1 MRCCA
6 GDGGW
11 PSGTALQG
19 EVSNHRRLLRS
30 RAVVVSVAG
39 KAHVMRQVG
48 AEKANVSEPL
58 MKCRKRSDG
67 IETGVQLLP
76 RDEPGGC
83 LLIGQVVPGTKAA
96 RARFR
101 RQHGTW
107 EPVAP
112 AAPAGCWTGRP
123 KGAPQAAETVRG
135 RVPVRGTG
143 ADRPVVAVRPGS
155 AGGAKGTGCPGWLG
169 GQPAW
174 PGGAG

>member
-1 MRCCA
+1 MRCCV
-6 GDGGW
+6 GDGGG

-30 RAVVVSVAG
+30 RAVVVSAAE
-39 KAHVMRQVG
+39 KAHVMRQVRS
-48 AEKANVSEPL
+48 EKANVSEPL
-58 MKCRKRSDG
+58 RKCRKRMDG

-96 RARFR
+96 RARVR

-112 AAPAGCWTGRP
+112 AAPGGCWTVRP
-123 KGAPQAAETVRG
+123 KGAPQAAETARG
-135 RVPVRGTG
+135 GVPVRGTG
-143 ADRPVVAVRPGS
+143 ADRLVVAVRPGN
-155 AGGAKGTGCPGWLG
+155 AGGAKGPGRPGSLG